1 MKDVVREL
9 SRDRAAIAVTALGL
23 LCLLPTYVPG
33 VPKAAV
39 AAFNDRL
46 SDPLM
51 LGAVLAVVAARAV
64 GSGGAREQR
73 FWRLVAAG
81 VSSYLAV
88 QALDAF
94 VPLGGAAG
102 LVLQLRNLLCVGLYV
117 FLVIA
122 LDVRPDHAGP
132 EAPGAGWRLRVDAA
146 AALVLGLGLFVYFS
160 VIPEFAGSATPGA
173 RRLHAVLL
181 FVVFDTYLV
190 LRTVEALRESCGARW
205 KATWA
210 LLLAAEL
217 AWLVSDAAEG
227 LWRSGAMPEALAQE
241 LLNAAWL
248 PPYLALAWAAR
259 LGAVVVPAGVEPAGA
274 AARAP
279 GSGPL
284 WLHAGALPVVHVL
297 LDAAGALDRR
307 TAGIQGVCALA
318 VFAANA
324 VLADLSRRRLEA
336 GAAGFAEA
344 RRRAESAERL
354 AFEDE
359 RTGLPSRPV
368 ALRRLEA
375 LLADGTGAGAVLAL
389 VDVDR
394 FRSVNAVLGNAAGDE
409 LLRGAAARLHGVLR
423 ESDFLGRLWDDEFL
437 VVAAGLG
444 EPGDARRLGRQL
456 LDAFGRPFRVAET
469 EIYVTATVGVA
480 RFPAEPASVAAL
492 LRTVDG
498 AVRRGKAAGGG
509 RVELVEAA
517 SAAGGHA
524 GSGLMASPAGGNASA
539 YALLYAPVVELPGRS
554 IVGFEARLG
563 VRLEEGGLVV
573 LADREAPAD
582 AGAGLARVTPRL
594 LEEACRAAAGWPPN
608 GARRLSVTVG
618 LSPSQLLDAEL
629 PRHVRRALR
638 RSGLEGRALV
648 LAVPEDLAARSV
660 DRTLRGLHELKELG
674 VRFCVD
680 GFGRGGCSLAALREM
695 PVELVGIDP
704 SFVQGLGEDAADET
718 GVEAVLALARSL
730 RLVAVAGGVAT
741 ERQAEALEARGCRRA
756 SGPLFGRPLPAG
768 PAAALLDRPG
778 VYPGPH

>member
-1 MKDVVREL
+1 MREIVRAL
-9 SRDRAAIAVTALGL
+9 SRDGAALAVTALGL

-33 VPKAAV
+33 LPGPAV

-51 LGAVLAVVAARAV
+51 LGAVLAVVAGRAA
-64 GSGGAREQR
+64 GRGEARERR
-73 FWRLVAAG
+73 FWGLVSAG
-81 VSSYLAV
+81 LASYLGV
-88 QALDAF
+88 QAFDAF

-102 LVLQLRNLLCVGLYV
+102 LLLQLRNFLYVGLYV

-122 LDVRPDHAGP
+122 LDARPHLA
-132 EAPGAGWRLRVDAA
+132 APDGATAGWRPRVDAA
-146 AALVLGLGLFVYFS
+146 AAIVLGLGLFAYFS
-160 VIPEFAGSATPGA
+160 VLPEVAGASASA
-173 RRLHAVLL
+173 SRMLHSALL
-181 FVVFDTYLV
+181 FVVFDAYLV
-190 LRTVEALRESCGARW
+190 LKTVEALRESRVRRW
-205 KATWA
+205 TATWA

-217 AWLVSDAAEG
+217 SWLVADAAEG
-227 LWRSGAMPEALAQE
+227 LWRSGGMPESVAQD

-259 LGAVVVPAGVEPAGA
+259 LSAVAVPAGGEPAA

-307 TAGIQGVCALA
+307 TAGLQGVCALV

-375 LLADGTGAGAVLAL
+375 LLADGAGAGAVVAL

-409 LLRGAAARLHGVLR
+409 LLRGAAARLRGVLR

-480 RFPAEPASVAAL
+480 RLPAEPASVAAL

-509 RVELVEAA
+509 RVELVEEAG
-517 SAAGGHA
+517 AGGHA
-524 GSGLMASPAGGNASA
+524 ASGLPATPQGGDGAA
-539 YALLYAPVVELPGRS
+539 YALLYVPVVELPGRS

-563 VRLEEGGLVV
+563 VRLPGGGLAA
-573 LADREAPAD
+573 LAAREASAD
-582 AGAGLARVTPRL
+582 AGAGLARATPRL
-594 LEEACRAAAGWPPN
+594 LEEACRAAAGWPSS

-618 LSPSQLLDAEL
+618 LAPSQLLDAEL

-648 LAVPEDLAARSV
+648 LAVPEDVAASSV

-674 VRFCVD
+674 VRFCID

-704 SFVQGLGEDAADET
+704 AFVEGLGEDDGDET

-756 SGPLFGRPLPAG
+756 SGPLFGIPLPAER
-768 PAAALLDRPG
+768 AAALIDRPG
-778 VYPGPH
+778 VHPGLH